1 MGFKPTRPAA
11 LFSATW
17 DYVPRPILEMVR
29 YIPANPFMR
38 LRNLNR
44 LFTEHG
50 TRILRQQRAS
60 LGTVVENAKNGSKD
74 VMSLLS
80 ECVPSFPP
88 VHSCAYLLSI
98 MIICSQGECLGR
110 PQGASV

>member
-1 MGFKPTRPAA
+1 MSFKPTRPAA

-17 DYVPRPILEMVR
+17 DYFPRPMLEMVR
-29 YIPANPFMR
+29 YIPANPFKR

-60 LGTVVENAKNGSKD
+60 LGTGVENAKNNKD
-74 VMSLLS
+74 VMSILS
-80 ECVPSFPP
+80 ECVPSLPHFTLMPP
-88 VHSCAYLLSI
+88 SY
-98 MIICSQGECLGR
+98 R
-110 PQGASV
+110 